1 MFEFSPDTRHMAVV
15 SQDGFLRVYDFQK
28 EELHGRMRSYFG
40 GLLCVCWSP
49 DGRFVVTGGEDDLVS
64 VWSFEIKKIV
74 VRGEG
79 HRSYVN
85 AVAFDPYNSQSG
97 ATSSS
102 NAGRT
107 VPPML
112 DNTSHRGSRY
122 FAEDDVSYRL
132 GSVGQDGLL
141 CLWELTGDSLKPRR
155 QFGRTRSRS
164 SKHAYF
170 HPDKPEGTSQAVD
183 FTSRSLDTNP
193 GMSNTLPRGG
203 PSQSSS
209 SPLTERRA
217 STGSRFEKRKWRAR
231 LSQKDEFRRPSSPP
245 KDSDKQTT
253 GIEMNNMA
261 GETSC
266 LPPNSSSDALPDST
280 QSLPSSVSSTKSK
293 KKQKKDKALK
303 ESGKEKGSGIKSIT
317 KKIKN
322 IPIFSS
328 YQAPPSRRFVSQFE
342 TCQNDD
348 IAYPMNEVNLIEAL
362 VCKKISHERLSD
374 IAFREDCLLTS
385 CMDGYVS
392 VWIRPKHGMPI
403 EVMSEPPDINPPGV
417 SQSRSLLCSASDILS
432 LSL

>member
-64 VWSFEIKKIV
+64 VWSFHIKKIV

-79 HRSYVN
+79 HCSYVN

-97 ATSSS
+97 ASSS
-102 NAGRT
+102 ISDASRT

-112 DNTSHRGSRY
+112 DNTSHRGSR
-122 FAEDDVSYRL
+122 FFGEDDISYRL

-170 HPDKPEGTSQAVD
+170 NPDKPEGTSVSQGVD
-183 FTSRSLDTNP
+183 FASRSLDTNP
-193 GMSNTLPRGG
+193 GLSNTLPRGG

-209 SPLTERRA
+209 SPFAERRA
-217 STGSRFEKRKWRAR
+217 STGSRPEKRKRR
-231 LSQKDEFRRPSSPP
+231 SHLSQQEEHRRPPSPP
-245 KDSDKQTT
+245 RDSDKQA
-253 GIEMNNMA
+253 IEMNNLA
-261 GETSC
+261 DEAQTSS
-266 LPPNSSSDALPDST
+266 LPPNSSSTALPDST

-303 ESGKEKGSGIKSIT
+303 EGGKEKSSGIKSIT

-322 IPIFSS
+322 IPIFSN
-328 YQAPPSRRFVSQFE
+328 YQAPLSRRSVAQFE

-348 IAYPMNEVNLIEAL
+348 IAFPMNEVNLIEAL

-385 CMDGYVS
+385 CMDGYIS
-392 VWIRPKHGMPI
+392 VWVRPNHGMTI
-403 EVMSEPPDINPPGV
+403 EVMSEPPCPSRSVNPPGV
-417 SQSRSLLCSASDILS
+417 SP
-432 LSL
+432 